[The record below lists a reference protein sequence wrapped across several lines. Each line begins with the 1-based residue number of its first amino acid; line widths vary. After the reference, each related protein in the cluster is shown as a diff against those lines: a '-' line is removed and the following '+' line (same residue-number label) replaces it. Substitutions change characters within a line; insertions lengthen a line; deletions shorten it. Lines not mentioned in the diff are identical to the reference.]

1 MKLSIMAAVAALAV
15 GGTAFAQQPAPGGGG
30 GGASPEMAAARQAMR
45 EACAA
50 DFKTLCDGKQGRE
63 AFMCLRENADKASP
77 ACKDAMSKMPARPQ
91 PPAG

>member
-15 GGTAFAQQPAPGGGG
+15 SGSALAQQPGG
-30 GGASPEMAAARQAMR
+30 GGASPEVQAARQAMR

-63 AFMCLRENADKASP
+63 AFMCLRENADKASA
-77 ACKDAMSKMPARPQ
+77 ACKDAMSKLPARPQ
-91 PPAG
+91 APPAG